1 MIRHRVRAGSK
12 GIKDR
17 LALAR
22 DHQVVGKAKVRR
34 NWVDLVPS
42 PTRHRVAMEVDLG
55 VGQRPVT
62 H

>member
-1 MIRHRVRAGSK
+1 MIRQRVRAESK

-22 DHQVVGKAKVRR
+22 DDQVVGKAKVRR

-42 PTRHRVAMEVDLG
+42 PTRRRVAREVDLG
-55 VGQRPVT
+55 VGHRPLT